1 MAYSKKVII
10 GSSILIILFVT
21 IFILLFICINNAN
34 SNNTLIAQN
43 NTDSISARSTQSKLI
58 DVLTSV
64 PRTDPIPTKPGCY
77 LMKVPDK
84 NGMYPP
90 WLPGNKTP
98 TNVPGTSSYLENVKT
113 MTNPDPIW
121 IETWQEIPSG
131 STQQACGSA
140 VNKNSIWFAMYRSL
154 WPTSNYKSVYV
165 PNNGKAVHGVL
176 QKPANVDPENYRQ
189 ASTGWGLPNKRKP

>member
-10 GSSILIILFVT
+10 GSTILIILFVT

-64 PRTDPIPTKPGCY
+64 PRTDPIPTIHGCY
-77 LMKVPDK
+77 LMRVPDK

-90 WLPGNKTP
+90 WLPGNGIP

-113 MTNPDPIW
+113 MTNPDPGW
-121 IETWQEIPSG
+121 IETWQQIG
-131 STQQACGSA
+131 VGGTQADCASA
-140 VNKNSIWFAMYRSL
+140 VNASSLWFAKHRSL
-154 WPTSNYKSVYV
+154 WPNLNYKSLYV
-165 PNNGKAVHGVL
+165 PASGTAVYGVVPN
-176 QKPANVDPENYRQ
+176 PANVDPENHRLS
-189 ASTGWGLPNKRKP
+189 STGWGPAGYP